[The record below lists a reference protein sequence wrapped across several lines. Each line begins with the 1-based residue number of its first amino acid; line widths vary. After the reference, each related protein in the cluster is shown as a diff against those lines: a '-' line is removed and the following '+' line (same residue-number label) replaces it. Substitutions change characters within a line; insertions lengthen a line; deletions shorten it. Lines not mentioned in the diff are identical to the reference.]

1 MLYIRLHLY
10 PHLSE
15 MSSKDTLPL
24 FLHDLKDS
32 GQYSDLK
39 IECEGE
45 EYHVHKAIVCSQSEI
60 LSHKYKDA
68 SEVRRHFNNAAVW
81 S

>member
-1 MLYIRLHLY
+1 
-10 PHLSE
+10 

-45 EYHVHKAIVCSQSEI
+45 AFHVHKAIVCSQSEI

-68 SEVRRHFNNAAVW
+68 SEVRRYFYYAAIR
-81 S
+81 SR